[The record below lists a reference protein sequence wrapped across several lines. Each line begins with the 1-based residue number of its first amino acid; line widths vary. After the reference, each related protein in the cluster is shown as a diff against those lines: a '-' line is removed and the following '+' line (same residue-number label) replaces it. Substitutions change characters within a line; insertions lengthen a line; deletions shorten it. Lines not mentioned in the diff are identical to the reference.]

1 MVSSKG
7 WKELQVLC
15 LYQIFDSTIFEL
27 DKDYGPMYCLRVP
40 ELEVI
45 KELIYKCELWKN
57 LQEVGAFLV
66 VQWLRLHT
74 PGFDPWSG
82 N

>member
-1 MVSSKG
+1 
-7 WKELQVLC
+7 
-15 LYQIFDSTIFEL
+15 
-27 DKDYGPMYCLRVP
+27 MYCLRVP

-66 VQWLRLHT
+66 DQWLRLHT